1 MGDAAGA
8 FGLLTVKGPES
19 GPVIQQ
25 LGVGIIPPER
35 RLGFCTVTDAALGEI
50 HCVNQPRGVAPGF
63 DLFTPLPALGA
74 VLDKLITAVRAVGGR
89 PAGWQALEMVRIEA
103 GLPRFGVDMDE
114 TNLPPAAGLEAR
126 AVNYSN
132 GCYISHE
139 VIARNRT
146 YGQGSQ
152 APRGLRWA

>member
-35 RLGFCTVTDAALGEI
+35 PLGFCSVTDAAVGEI

-74 VLDKLITAVRAVGGR
+74 VMDKLITAVRAVGGR

-103 GLPRFGVDMDE
+103 GFPRFGLDMDE
-114 TNLPPAAGLEAR
+114 TNLPPEAGIEAR
-126 AVNYSN
+126 AVRYTT
-132 GCYISHE
+132 GCYI
-139 VIARNRT
+139 
-146 YGQGSQ
+146 GQEGI
-152 APRGLRWA
+152 PRIRPFRHV